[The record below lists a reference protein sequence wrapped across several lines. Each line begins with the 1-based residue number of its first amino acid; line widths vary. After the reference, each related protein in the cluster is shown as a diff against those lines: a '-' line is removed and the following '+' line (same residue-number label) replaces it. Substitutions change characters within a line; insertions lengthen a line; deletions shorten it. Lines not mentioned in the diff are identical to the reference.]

1 VSVRKRTW
9 KNPKGEVK
17 EAWIVDYVD
26 QKGKRHIETFARKKE
41 ADDRHAVVK
50 VDVAKGVHSPLS
62 GSITVAK
69 AAADWLTY
77 VELEGCER
85 ATLANYRDIVDL
97 HIVPRIGAERLPKL
111 TTPRINA
118 FRDELVRDLSRS
130 RAKKVLGCLKSII
143 KDAKRRGSVAQNV
156 ASDVT
161 IATNKRAK
169 RRLEVGI
176 DIPAPAE
183 ISKILAA
190 ATAGRRRAFLVT
202 AVFTGLR
209 SSELRGLRW
218 EDIDL
223 GKGELH
229 VRQRADRYNA
239 IGRPKSQGSTRT
251 IPIGPFVVNTLR
263 EWRLANS
270 HDLAFP
276 TGNGNIESR
285 GNLLKWVLWPTLIA
299 ASVTDAAGKA
309 KYKGFHA
316 LRHFYASWCI
326 NRKVDGGLELPAKI
340 VQERLGHSSIVMTM
354 DTYGH
359 LFPSADDGQELAA
372 AELRLIG

>member
-9 KNPKGEVK
+9 KNPKGETK

-26 QKGKRHIETFARKKE
+26 QQGQRHIETFARKKD
-41 ADDRHAVVK
+41 ADERHAVVK
-50 VDVAKGVHSPLS
+50 VDVAKGIHTPASRSL
-62 GSITVAK
+62 TVAQ

-85 ATLANYRDIVDL
+85 ATLANYRKTVDL
-97 HIVPRIGAERLPKL
+97 HLIPRLGSERLAKL
-111 TTPRINA
+111 TTPRVSV
-118 FRDELVRDLSRS
+118 FRDDLVRDLSRPH
-130 RAKKVLGCLKSII
+130 AKKVLSCLKAVIR
-143 KDAKRRGSVAQNV
+143 DAKRRGNVAQNV

-161 IATNKRAK
+161 IAMNKRAK

-176 DIPAPAE
+176 DIPTPAE

-209 SSELRGLRW
+209 SSELRGLPW
-218 EDIDL
+218 TNVDL
-223 GKGELH
+223 VKGELH
-229 VRQRADRYNA
+229 VRQRADRYNT

-263 EWRLANS
+263 EWRLANP
-270 HDLAFP
+270 HELVFP

-285 GNLLKWVLWPTLIA
+285 GNLMVWVLWATLIA
-299 ASVTDAAGKA
+299 AGVTDAEGKA
-309 KYKGFHA
+309 KYKGLHA

-359 LFPSADDGQELAA
+359 LFPSGDDGQELAA